1 MSDERWMD
9 EALLEAHAAGARGEV
24 PIGCVIVV
32 RDEVIAR
39 ASNRIEEYGTVL
51 AHAELLAIAEAAKTL
66 GRRLLDCTLYVTLE
80 PCAMC
85 AGAIVNAR
93 IPRVVYGADDPKAGA
108 VRTLYS
114 ITEDARLNHQCDVR
128 AGVGAERSAELL
140 REFFK
145 ALRTEKKGGEKP

>member
-9 EALLEAHAAGARGEV
+9 EALLEARAAGARGEV

-85 AGAIVNAR
+85 AGALVNAR
-93 IPRVVYGADDPKAGA
+93 VSRLVYGCRDPKAGA
-108 VRTLYS
+108 VRSL
-114 ITEDARLNHQCDVR
+114 
-128 AGVGAERSAELL
+128 
-140 REFFK
+140 
-145 ALRTEKKGGEKP
+145 